1 MKRLLLKPILLGLF
15 FTVSFT
21 GWSQY
26 VINGNAISLGNDC
39 FRLTP
44 ALTFQAG
51 SVWFQNKITLNADFE
66 VTGTLNFGTLDAN
79 GADGIAFV
87 LQPVCNGLGTAGGG
101 IGYQGISPSLAV
113 EFDTWRNPD
122 LGDPAEDHIALMS
135 NGVVNHNSLN
145 NLQGPIPLP
154 NLEDGADHPY
164 IIKWNATTQN
174 IKVWLDGILR
184 IDYTDDIVASIFSGN
199 ANVFWGF
206 TAATGGFV
214 NNQSV
219 CIATVD
225 FTEEGSFIVTSPSC
239 PDYDNGAIDFNP
251 AGGIAPF
258 TYVWSNGEST
268 EDISGLTAGT
278 YTLTVTDGNGCQ
290 SNYSIEVTNEPDVE
304 NPVVTCPDDITQ
316 SADAG
321 ECSATVAIT
330 PATATDNCGEP
341 AVDGVRS
348 DGLALSDPY
357 PLGIT
362 TITWTATDDAGNT
375 DECVQ
380 KVVVTDDEPPTITCP
395 DDIVMGNDPGE
406 CGAVV
411 YYDILFDDN
420 CSVASL
426 PGFTLIGTLDNTS
439 YFISD
444 ESFTWLD
451 AFAHSQLNVGH
462 MATIT
467 SAAENDFVVNALIA
481 NEFAFSNPWIGLTD
495 EETEGV
501 WKWVT
506 GEPFVYSNW
515 HAGEPNNLG
524 GEDYVNYY
532 NNGGVIKWNDLPNSL
547 PPFWT
552 PNPYILE
559 VKNTH
564 LVLLSGLASGE
575 MFQKGT
581 TTVSYQVVDASGNT
595 AECSFTVTIEDGC
608 TYSQGYWKTHSE
620 FGPAPYDEAWA
631 LLPDGASTTFYLSG
645 KTYYEIMWSPP
656 KGNAY
661 YILAHQFIAAELNF
675 LNGACHEDAQAAV
688 AEATAL
694 FNMYTPAQIGS
705 LKGNNPLR
713 QQFLALASL
722 LDDYNNGMIGPGHC
736 DGGEKSSAV
745 YFGSDEAAIGMR
757 VYPNPVSESGTVE
770 ITATED
776 TRTTIELYNLV
787 GQRMGILFDEVAL
800 AGTTYQVVLDAKS
813 YSKGF
818 YIVVMKTDNSIQKE
832 KVTISY

>member
-1 MKRLLLKPILLGLF
+1 MKKQLLKPILIGCLLAL
-15 FTVSFT
+15 SFT

-51 SVWFQNKITLNADFE
+51 SVWFQNKITLNSDFE
-66 VTGTLNFGTLDAN
+66 VTGTLNFGILDAN

-113 EFDTWRNPD
+113 EFDTWQNVS
-122 LGDPAEDHIALMS
+122 DPFADHIALMRD
-135 NGVVNHNSLN
+135 GVVNHNTPN
-145 NLQGPIPLP
+145 NLQGPIPVP
-154 NLEDGADHPY
+154 NLENGANHPY
-164 IIKWNATTQN
+164 IIKWDATTQN

-184 IDYTDDIVASIFSGN
+184 IDYTGDVVSDIFGGN

-206 TAATGGFV
+206 TAATGAAV

-225 FTEEGSFIVTSPSC
+225 FTEEGSFIVTSPTC

-258 TYVWSNGEST
+258 TFSWSNGEST

-304 NPVVTCPDDITQ
+304 NPVITCPDDITQ

-330 PATATDNCGEP
+330 PATAADNCGDP
-341 AVDGVRS
+341 AIEGVRS

-380 KVVVTDDEPPTITCP
+380 QVVVTDDEPPTITCP

-406 CGAVV
+406 CGAEVD
-411 YYDILFDDN
+411 YDVLFGDN

-426 PGFTLIGTLDNTS
+426 PGFTLIGTMDNTS
-439 YFISD
+439 YFLSD

-467 SAAENDFVVNALIA
+467 SASENDFVVNALIS
-481 NEFAFSNPWIGLTD
+481 NGFAASNPWIGLTD

-506 GEPFVYSNW
+506 GEPFAYSNW

-532 NNGGVIKWNDLPNSL
+532 NIGGNIRWNDLPNSL

-564 LVLLSGLASGE
+564 LVLLSGLPSGE
-575 MFQKGT
+575 MFPKGT
-581 TTVSYQVVDASGNT
+581 TTVTYQVVDASGNT

-620 FGPAPYDEAWA
+620 FGPAPYDETWA
-631 LLPDGASTTFYLSG
+631 LLPDGASTIFYLSG
-645 KTYYEIMWSPP
+645 KSYYEVMWTAP

-694 FNMYTPAQIGS
+694 FNMYTPAQIAS
-705 LKGNNPLR
+705 LKGNNALR

-745 YFGSDEAAIGMR
+745 YFGSDEAAEMM
-757 VYPNPVSESGTVE
+757 VYPNPVSEIGTVE
-770 ITATED
+770 FTATED

-787 GQRMGILFDEVAL
+787 GQRMGILFDEVAQ

-813 YSKGF
+813 YNKGF
-818 YIVVMKTDNSIQKE
+818 YIVVMKSDNSIQKE

>member
-15 FTVSFT
+15 FTLSFT

-66 VTGTLNFGTLDAN
+66 VTGTLNFGTLDAS

-87 LQPVCNGLGTAGGG
+87 LQPVCSGLGSAGGG
-101 IGYQGISPSLAV
+101 LGYLGISPSLAV
-113 EFDTWRNPD
+113 EFDTWRNVS
-122 LGDPAEDHIALMS
+122 DPAADHIALMS
-135 NGVVNHNSLN
+135 NGVVNHSTPN

-154 NLEDGADHPY
+154 NLENGADHPY
-164 IIKWNATTQN
+164 IIKWDATTNN
-174 IKVWLDGILR
+174 IKVWLDGVLR
-184 IDYTDDIVASIFSGN
+184 IDYTADVVASIFSGN

-206 TAATGGFV
+206 TAATGSAV

-219 CIATVD
+219 CITSVD

-239 PDYDNGAIDFNP
+239 PDYDDGAIDFNP

-258 TYVWSNGEST
+258 TFSWSNGEST
-268 EDISGLTAGT
+268 EDISGLTTGT

-304 NPVVTCPDDITQ
+304 NPVITCPGDITQ
-316 SADAG
+316 LADAG
-321 ECSATVAIT
+321 ECSATVSIT
-330 PATATDNCGEP
+330 AATATDNCGEP
-341 AVDGVRS
+341 AVDGVRN

-380 KVVVTDDEPPTITCP
+380 KVVVTDDEAPTITCP

-411 YYDILFDDN
+411 DYDILFGDN

-426 PGFTLIGTLDNTS
+426 PGFTLIGSLENTS
-439 YFISD
+439 YFVSD

-467 SAAENDFVVNALIA
+467 SAAENAFVVNALFA
-481 NEFAFSNPWIGLTD
+481 NGLATSNPWIGLTD

-532 NNGGVIKWNDLPNSL
+532 NIGGNIRWNDLPNSL

-564 LVLLSGLASGE
+564 LVLLSGFASGE
-575 MFQKGT
+575 MFPKGT
-581 TTVSYQVVDASGNT
+581 TTVTYQVVDASGNT

-620 FGPAPYDEAWA
+620 FGPAPYDETWA

-645 KTYYEIMWSPP
+645 KSYYQVMWSPP

-694 FNMYTPAQIGS
+694 FNMNTPAQIAS

-736 DGGEKSSAV
+736 DGGGKSSAV
-745 YFGSDEAAIGMR
+745 YFGSDEAAAGMR
-757 VYPNPVSESGTVE
+757 VYPNPLSESGTIE
-770 ITATED
+770 FTATED

-787 GQRMGILFDEVAL
+787 GQRMEILFDEVAQ

-813 YSKGF
+813 YNIGF
-818 YIVVMKTDNSIQKE
+818 YIVVMKSDNSIQKE